1 MYDLQRASMW
11 KRFSS
16 ALFDF
21 IMLVIAVVGAALLL
35 SWMLGYDASIDE
47 FDKYS
52 EEYEAKYGVNFDM
65 SYDDYMALDQTGQKN
80 YDDALE
86 AFGKDDRVSYV
97 YGLIFNLTLVIISI
111 SILLAYMLL
120 EFVVPML
127 FGNGQTLGK
136 KIFGIAVM
144 REDGV
149 KLTPLLLFVRT
160 VLGKYTL
167 GTMVP
172 VLIIIM
178 MLFNL
183 TGIVGTAVIIA
194 LILLQGG
201 MFIFTYAH
209 TPLHDKLA
217 HTVTVD
223 LASQMIFETYEDL
236 LEHKKKAHADI
247 VSDTTQGR

>member
-11 KRFSS
+11 KRVSS

-21 IMLVIAVVGAALLL
+21 IMLTVTVVGAALLL
-35 SWMLGYDASIDE
+35 SWILGYDAKIDE
-47 FDKYS
+47 FEAYTA
-52 EEYEAKYGVNFDM
+52 EYELNYGVDFDIA
-65 SYDDYMALDQTGQKN
+65 YEDYTALDEAQRKH
-80 YDDALE
+80 YDAAME
-86 AFGKDDRVSYV
+86 AFGKDIRVGTV
-97 YGLIFNLTLVIISI
+97 YTLIFNLTLVIISI

-136 KIFGIAVM
+136 KIFGIGVM

-149 KLTPLLLFVRT
+149 KVTSLLMFVRT

-167 GTMVP
+167 ETMVP

-178 MLFNL
+178 IFFDL
-183 TGIVGTAVIIA
+183 TGLVGTLVIIA
-194 LILLQGG
+194 LLILQIC
-201 MFIFTYAH
+201 MFIFTHAH
-209 TPLHDKLA
+209 TMLHDKLA

-223 LASQMIFETYEDL
+223 IASQMIFETYETM
-236 LEHKKKAHADI
+236 LEHKKKVHADI
-247 VSDTTQGR
+247 VADTADKY